1 MKLKSFLK
9 RLILAEE
16 KIDQVFSPINGE
28 IFVYEDLLGYR
39 SMRIG
44 GVSQSGGLVVD
55 IWKKAINEISKFIP
69 PSAGQISNC
78 LMLGLGCGNA
88 ARLVSQK
95 WPGAKIMGIE
105 IDPVVIEVGKKYF
118 EMDKISNLIVIIG
131 DALKLRSVSEKWDL
145 VLVDLYLGQNFPKE
159 AESGEFVEGIKK
171 ILNEK
176 GVVIF
181 NRFNWGKYKKQAQ
194 DFKKELEK
202 YFPQVRTK
210 KTVSNLLIFCQV
222 V

>member
-28 IFVYEDLLGYR
+28 IFVYEDLFGYR
-39 SMRIG
+39 SMRVG

-55 IWKKAINEISKFIP
+55 IWKKAVREIRNLKLEIN
-69 PSAGQISNC
+69 NC
-78 LMLGLGCGNA
+78 LILGLGCGNA
-88 ARLVSQK
+88 AMIVSQK
-95 WPGAKIMGIE
+95 WPGTKITGVE

-145 VLVDLYLGQNFPKE
+145 VLVDLYLGQDFPKE
-159 AESGEFVEGIKK
+159 AESGEFIKGVKK
-171 ILNEK
+171 ILNK
-176 GVVIF
+176 DGVVIF
-181 NRFNWGKYKKQAQ
+181 NRFNWGKYKKQAE

-202 YFPQVRTK
+202 YFPQIQTK
-210 KTVSNLLIFCQV
+210 KTISNLLIFCQG
-222 V
+222 

>member
-16 KIDQVFSPINGE
+16 KIDRVFSPINGE
-28 IFVYEDLLGYR
+28 ILVYEDLFGKR

-44 GVSQSGGLVVD
+44 KVSQSGGLVVE
-55 IWKKAINEISKFIP
+55 IWEKAVNEIYNLQFKIY
-69 PSAGQISNC
+69 NC
-78 LMLGLGCGNA
+78 LVLGLGCGNA

-95 WPGAKIMGIE
+95 WPGAKITGIE

-118 EMDKISNLIVIIG
+118 GMDKISNLIVIIG

-159 AESGEFVEGIKK
+159 AESGEFIEGIKK
-171 ILNEK
+171 ILNK
-176 GVVIF
+176 DGVVIF

-194 DFKKELEK
+194 KFKKELEK

-210 KTVSNLLIFCQV
+210 KIVSNMLIFCQG
-222 V
+222 